1 MDWYKRDIGAYR
13 RQTARLKPLA
23 HGAYTLLL
31 DEYYAGQGPLPA
43 DYIDL
48 YRIAKAQTDAEKQCV
63 KTVADQ
69 YFPLNGDGFRHNE
82 RADEEIANYR
92 ARSVTNRFNANQRI
106 AQRTAEP
113 IANRTDIPNG
123 IANRPTDR
131 KKETNKEVDVESPTR
146 STPLQNP
153 LKKFDQKTEK
163 PPHGLTPLQAAEE
176 ALKRG

>member
-31 DEYYAGQGPLPA
+31 DEYYAGQGPLPG

-92 ARSVTNRFNANQRI
+92 KRKVTNTASSRSRFDNRNDRHNDH
-106 AQRTAEP
+106 R
-113 IANRTDIPNG
+113 NDVRTDDQLDPQKEREIYK
-123 IANRPTDR
+123 
-131 KKETNKEVDVESPTR
+131 KKETAQLCCFIVDVETGEQCGKPS
-146 STPLQNP
+146 SFFNVH
-153 LKKFDQKTEK
+153 KTKGHCQE
-163 PPHGLTPLQAAEE
+163 HGVP
-176 ALKRG
+176 